1 MAAKSRLVAALAAMS
16 LLLLSACQQ
25 VPVEPSDSNE
35 NNQEAADFNIQA
47 GVGYLRQQ
55 QNQRALLKF
64 EKALQQAPDSV
75 EAGMGKAAALQNLEQ
90 ANEAEAIYKQLVA
103 DHRKRHEPASAYAG
117 LLCQQQRFQEAEA
130 VMLSALKNRAFAS
143 GDEAYLSLSRC
154 ALRGQRRDL
163 AELYLTRAQT
173 FASGNTVTSKEIA
186 LQQAWLA
193 YGGGKHAE
201 AAAFLALFESH
212 SPLRADAVRLGYLI
226 AKAEGSAERM
236 ATYSQILR
244 QKYPQLWGQ
253 MKTAQQQ

>member
-1 MAAKSRLVAALAAMS
+1 MSALSRLILACAVLAAAM
-16 LLLLSACQQ
+16 LSACQH
-25 VPVEPSDSNE
+25 VPVEASDSNE
-35 NNQEAADFNIQA
+35 KNQEAADYNIQA

-64 EKALQQAPDSV
+64 EKALQQAPKSV
-75 EAGMGKAAALQNLEQ
+75 EAGMGKAAALQNMEQ
-90 ANEAEAIYKQLVA
+90 TNEAEAIYKQLVA

-130 VMLSALKNRAFAS
+130 VMLSALKHRALTS
-143 GDEAYLSLSRC
+143 GDEVYLRMSSC

-163 AELYLTRAQT
+163 AELYLRRAQK
-173 FASGNTVTSKEIA
+173 FAEGNTVTSKEIA

-193 YGGGKHAE
+193 YSGGKYTE
-201 AAAFLALFESH
+201 ASVFLATFESH

-226 AKAEGSAERM
+226 AKAENNAERM

-244 QKYPQLWGQ
+244 QKYPQLWEQ